1 MSTEKVQYSV
11 GEALS
16 EQEHRKIL
24 SKRIEDVSNLM
35 YNTYSGLRG
44 YSLSEKKD
52 LISYKEARVNI
63 EEIIR
68 ALTPLIKSLEEGE
81 RVFDASKVAGGKR

>member
-1 MSTEKVQYSV
+1 MSIEKVQYSV
-11 GEALS
+11 RETLG
-16 EQEHRKIL
+16 EQEHRRII

-44 YSLSEKKD
+44 SSLLEKKD
-52 LISYKEARVNI
+52 LISYEEAKGNI
-63 EEIIR
+63 EEVIR
-68 ALTPLIKSLEEGE
+68 LLTPLIKSLEEGE